1 MRRNAAY
8 LLAVMMV
15 ASNSAGA
22 QAQPTFDHLVVFGD
36 SLSDMG
42 NAGRFS
48 NGPVWVEQ
56 LAQLLK
62 LPLTASERGG
72 QNFAV
77 GGARV
82 EEGPQSLR
90 AQVEE
95 FLKQPRPSGRTLYV
109 IWGGGNDVLAAICE
123 PDALSKVNAA
133 AASVKS
139 IVAELIA
146 HGALDLFVPNLPD
159 VSVTPEVQA
168 HGTKAITE
176 GRRFSVEF
184 NKAVEQGLNDLV
196 QSSTS
201 FRLYRLDVAAMAER
215 ARKDPA
221 SYGFTNISTPC
232 HASSSQCEKYLFWD
246 GVHPTTE
253 AHAHLAEA
261 ALRALSQDR

>member
-8 LLAVMMV
+8 LLAILMV
-15 ASNSAGA
+15 ASNSGGA
-22 QAQPTFDHLVVFGD
+22 QAQPTFDHLVIFGD

-48 NGPVWVEQ
+48 NGAVWVEQ
-56 LAQLLK
+56 LAKMLK
-62 LPLTASERGG
+62 LPLSASERGG

-77 GGARV
+77 GGAKI

-109 IWGGGNDVLAAICE
+109 VWGGGNDVLAAIGE
-123 PDALSKVNAA
+123 PEALSKVNAA
-133 AASVKS
+133 AASLNS
-139 IVAELIA
+139 IAAELIA
-146 HGALDLFVPNLPD
+146 HGALDLLVPNLPD
-159 VSVTPEVQA
+159 VSITPEVQA
-168 HGTKAITE
+168 HGTKAIAE
-176 GRRFSVEF
+176 GRSLSLDF

-201 FRLYRLDVAAMAER
+201 FRLYRLDVAALAER
-215 ARKDPA
+215 VRNDPVN
-221 SYGFTNISTPC
+221 YGFSNISTPC
-232 HASSSQCEKYLFWD
+232 RASAECEKYLFWD
-246 GVHPTTE
+246 EVHPTTE

-261 ALRALSQDR
+261 ALRALSPDR

>member
-1 MRRNAAY
+1 LQFGF
-8 LLAVMMV
+8 LLAVLMV
-15 ASNSAGA
+15 LSSSATT
-22 QAQPTFDHLVVFGD
+22 QEQPRFDHLIVFGD
-36 SLSDMG
+36 SLSDIG

-56 LAQLLK
+56 LAEMLK
-62 LPLTASERGG
+62 LPLAASERGG

-77 GGARV
+77 GGAKV

-95 FLKQPRPSGRTLYV
+95 FLKLPRPSGRTLYV
-109 IWGGGNDVLAAICE
+109 IWGGGNDVLAAIGE
-123 PDALSKVNAA
+123 PEALSKVNAA
-133 AASVKS
+133 AASLKDVL
-139 IVAELIA
+139 AELIA
-146 HGALDLFVPNLPD
+146 NDASDLLVPNLPD
-159 VSVTPEVQA
+159 VSLTPEVQA

-176 GRRFSVEF
+176 GRSLSLDF

-201 FRLYRLDVAAMAER
+201 FSFYRLDVAAMAER

-232 HASSSQCEKYLFWD
+232 RASARCEKNLFWD
-246 GVHPTTE
+246 EIHPTTE
-253 AHAHLAEA
+253 AHAHLAAA
-261 ALRALSQDR
+261 ALRTLSLQQGR

>member
-1 MRRNAAY
+1 VHSLV
-8 LLAVMMV
+8 LLAVLMV
-15 ASNSAGA
+15 LSSSAAA
-22 QAQPTFDHLVVFGD
+22 QAQPTFNHLVVFGD

-56 LAQLLK
+56 LAAMLK
-62 LPLTASERGG
+62 LPLSASERGG

-82 EEGPQSLR
+82 EEGPQSVR

-109 IWGGGNDVLAAICE
+109 IWGGGNDVLAAIGE

-133 AASVKS
+133 AVSLKS
-139 IVAELIA
+139 IVAKLIA
-146 HGALDLFVPNLPD
+146 HGASDLLVPNLPD
-159 VSVTPEVQA
+159 VSITPEVQA
-168 HGTKAITE
+168 HGTKAISE
-176 GRRFSVEF
+176 GRRLSLDF
-184 NKAVEQGLNDLV
+184 NKAIEQGLNDLV

-201 FRLYRLDVAAMAER
+201 FMLYRLDLAGMAER

-232 HASSSQCEKYLFWD
+232 RASAQCEKHLFWD
-246 GVHPTTE
+246 EVHPTTG
-253 AHAHLAEA
+253 AHGHLAEG
-261 ALRALSQDR
+261 ALRAITRSVKAK